1 MTHTY
6 LVFGSF
12 ISTWSQTFTG
22 LPSCSATTMLPK
34 SSASIQTLLFTLLSY
49 MSLLC
54 HVVAGNVA
62 PHSSD
67 FSSAKNE
74 WSPDSLELV
83 QLLFRHG
90 DRSPTHAYS
99 SDIHTEGEWP
109 QGFGQLTT
117 RGMYQEYSMGQ
128 FLHERYVQ
136 TKFLHSS
143 YKRAEV
149 YVRSTN
155 IDRTLM
161 SAYCVLAGLFPP
173 DPAQEWSQ
181 TLNWQPIPVHA
192 VPLNEDYLFFTETNC
207 PNWDDLHSK
216 FLESDPFY
224 LDTIKENQDLID
236 LISQTAPGVERSWDG
251 LEGVLDP
258 LFCQNQHN
266 MSLPAWSQKGDN
278 WRRLL
283 HLMNVSAII
292 KYPRPIARLRG
303 GYLVYQLAQNIK
315 DKLRGISTIDK
326 IKGKAMHEGKMFADK
341 MYIFSAHDTT
351 INALLQTLKIFN
363 DINPPYSAL
372 FMMELHRD
380 NSMQAGHYVQIF
392 YRNDSSKP
400 PLSLQLP
407 GCDFKCPVDKF
418 MQLVDD
424 MDVEPNKL
432 REACGIG
439 GLGSGAS
446 ASTGT
451 SISYDLIAVLISLVI
466 IITGIIV
473 ISQCMRKRK
482 NKNFN
487 YRQVPTDLEE
497 EEQGL

>member
-1 MTHTY
+1 M
-6 LVFGSF
+6 
-12 ISTWSQTFTG
+12 Q
-22 LPSCSATTMLPK
+22 PK
-34 SSASIQTLLFTLLSY
+34 SFALVHTLLFTVLFHRP
-49 MSLLC
+49 LLC
-54 HVVAGNVA
+54 RLLAGKAA
-62 PHSSD
+62 PH
-67 FSSAKNE
+67 SSAKNE
-74 WSPDSLELV
+74 WSSDSLELV

-90 DRSPTHAYS
+90 DRSPTHAYPY
-99 SDIHTEGEWP
+99 DIHTEDEWP

-128 FLHERYVQ
+128 FLHERYVR

-161 SAYCVLAGLFPP
+161 SAYSVLAGLFPP
-173 DPAQEWSQ
+173 DSTQEWSQ

-192 VPLNEDYLFFTETNC
+192 VPVNEDYLFFTETNC
-207 PNWDDLHSK
+207 PNWDELRSK

-224 LDTIKENQDLID
+224 LDTLKKNQDLID
-236 LISQTAPGVERSWDG
+236 LISQNAPGVERSWDG
-251 LEGVLDP
+251 LEEVLDP
-258 LFCQNQHN
+258 LFCQNEHN
-266 MSLPAWSQKGDN
+266 MILPAWSQKGDN

-292 KYPRPIARLRG
+292 KYPQPIARLRG
-303 GYLVYQLAQNIK
+303 GYLIYQLAQNIK

-326 IKGKAMHEGKMFADK
+326 IKGKAIHEGNMSADK
-341 MYIFSAHDTT
+341 MYIFSAHDST

-380 NSMQAGHYVQIF
+380 SSMQSGHYVQMF

-400 PLSLQLP
+400 PYSLQLP
-407 GCDFKCPVDKF
+407 DCDFKCPVDKF
-418 MQLVDD
+418 MQLVEN
-424 MDVEPNKL
+424 MDVEPSKL
-432 REACGIG
+432 QAACGISDMGIG
-439 GLGSGAS
+439 GSQ
-446 ASTGT
+446 
-451 SISYDLIAVLISLVI
+451 SISSKFISNILIAIAVLISLLILV
-466 IITGIIV
+466 TVIIV
-473 ISQCMRKRK
+473 ISRWMFKRK
-482 NKNFN
+482 NKDFN
-487 YRQVPTDLEE
+487 YKQVPLDLEE